1 MRKCK
6 GEQPMNENK
15 RERKF
20 LKGFKS
26 IQSTIFVAVSVLVLC
41 AVLAAT
47 AVSVRYTNSTV
58 YENSAI
64 YTQTIIHQLNQNV
77 DSYITYMDNIA
88 SVIAKSQDAYQLLYQ
103 RIGEDEAVK
112 EGHRKRLL
120 EQFSTILKGRD
131 DICNIGIV
139 QKDGVM
145 LINSGYQAINPDL
158 DLSTQ
163 EWYTNAVDNYN
174 QYCLSSSHVQH
185 VIKGQR
191 PWVITLS
198 REVHNFYGTGNS
210 DGVVFID
217 LNYSAISEL
226 CDQNSIGDKGYV
238 FILDQNGNIVYHPS
252 QQQLYN
258 ELQTE
263 NIDIVMNADTDT
275 VVTGEG
281 DDEKIYTLARSETTG
296 WTIVGCMNM
305 AELLKSSKEANNIYV
320 MTAIVLVVIAMLIS
334 SFIAR
339 SITLPIQK
347 LRDSMER
354 VQEGDFKAADDLVIP
369 SQNEIG
375 SLTTS
380 FNVMTHKIED
390 LMAQNVHEQELKRKS
405 ELKALQSQIN
415 PHFLYNTLD
424 SIIWMIRSE
433 EYDGAGE
440 MVSLLAKFF
449 RISLSQGKDMITLEK
464 ELEHASSY
472 LAIQNIRFKDKFEF
486 HVDADPELLK
496 YFCPKLSIQPLLEN
510 AIYHGMDGM
519 YEDGEIEIRIYEK
532 NGDIKIDVSDN
543 GPGMTQ
549 EKIDYIMH
557 NKVVSSKRGSG
568 IGVCNV
574 NERIQLIY
582 GKNYGITISS
592 ELDEGTVATITIPKM
607 EEMDEQ

>member
-1 MRKCK
+1 MEEKQTQTK
-6 GEQPMNENK
+6 L
-15 RERKF
+15 F
-20 LKGFKS
+20 KGFKS
-26 IQSTIFVAVSVLVLC
+26 IQSTIFAAISVLVLC
-41 AVLAAT
+41 AVIVAT
-47 AVSVRYTNSTV
+47 LISVRYTNSAI
-58 YENSAI
+58 YENSVI
-64 YTQTIIHQLNQNV
+64 YTQTIIRQLNQNI

-103 RIGEDEAVK
+103 QIGEDEATK

-120 EQFSTILKGRD
+120 EQFNTILKSRE
-131 DICNIGIV
+131 DIRNIGIV

-174 QYCLSSSHVQH
+174 QYCLTSSHVQH

-198 REVHNFYGTGNS
+198 REIHNFYGTGNS

-217 LNYSAISEL
+217 LNYNAIIDL

-238 FILDQNGNIVYHPS
+238 FILDQDGNIVYHPS

-263 NIDIVMNADTDT
+263 NIDTVMNADSDI

-281 DDEKIYTLARSETTG
+281 DDEKIYTLSHSETTG
-296 WTIVGCMNM
+296 WTIVGCVNM
-305 AELLKSSKEANNIYV
+305 AELLKDSREANNIYV
-320 MTAIVLVVIAMLIS
+320 MTAIVLVAIAMILS

-347 LRDSMER
+347 LRDSMKK
-354 VQEGDFKAADDLVIP
+354 VQEGDFKAADVVIP

-380 FNVMTHKIED
+380 FNAMTHRIEE
-390 LMAQNVHEQELKRKS
+390 LMEENVKEQEQKRKI

-424 SIIWMIRSE
+424 SIIWMAE
-433 EYDGAGE
+433 GKKYEDVVLMTA
-440 MVSLLAKFF
+440 SLARLL
-449 RISLSQGKDMITLEK
+449 RQSISNEDETVLIGQEIQYVK
-464 ELEHASSY
+464 SY
-472 LAIQNIRFKDKFEF
+472 LTIQKMRYKDKLEFEIN
-486 HVDADPELLK
+486 VDPFINSVHIVKLVLQPIVENALYHGLK
-496 YFCPKLSIQPLLEN
+496 YKESKGLLTVTGYQKNQN
-510 AIYHGMDGM
+510 AVIEITDDGVGMDEETLNHIFEKHKVNYRSNGVGVYNVQKRLCM
-519 YEDGEIEIRIYEK
+519 Y
-532 NGDIKIDVSDN
+532 
-543 GPGMTQ
+543 
-549 EKIDYIMH
+549 
-557 NKVVSSKRGSG
+557 
-568 IGVCNV
+568 
-574 NERIQLIY
+574 Y
-582 GKNYGITISS
+582 GKEYGLHYES
-592 ELDEGTVATITIPKM
+592 EPGHGTTVTVTIPM
-607 EEMDEQ
+607 EQEEQHEKA

>member
-1 MRKCK
+1 MEEKQTQTK
-6 GEQPMNENK
+6 L
-15 RERKF
+15 F
-20 LKGFKS
+20 KGFKS
-26 IQSTIFVAVSVLVLC
+26 IQSTIFAAISVLVLC
-41 AVLAAT
+41 AVIVAT
-47 AVSVRYTNSTV
+47 LISVRYTNSAI
-58 YENSAI
+58 YENSVI
-64 YTQTIIHQLNQNV
+64 YTQTIIRQLNQNI

-103 RIGEDEAVK
+103 QIGEDEATK

-120 EQFSTILKGRD
+120 EQFNTILKSRE
-131 DICNIGIV
+131 DIRNIGIV

-174 QYCLSSSHVQH
+174 QYCLTSSHVQH

-198 REVHNFYGTGNS
+198 REIHNFYGTGNS

-217 LNYSAISEL
+217 LNYNAIIDL

-238 FILDQNGNIVYHPS
+238 FILDQDGNIVYHPS

-263 NIDIVMNADTDT
+263 NIDTVMNADSDI

-281 DDEKIYTLARSETTG
+281 DDEKIYTLSHSETTG
-296 WTIVGCMNM
+296 WTIVGCVNM
-305 AELLKSSKEANNIYV
+305 AELLKDSREANNIYV
-320 MTAIVLVVIAMLIS
+320 MTAIVLVAIAMILS

-347 LRDSMER
+347 LRDSMKK
-354 VQEGDFKAADDLVIP
+354 VQEGDFKAADVVIP

-380 FNVMTHKIED
+380 FNAMTHRIEE
-390 LMAQNVHEQELKRKS
+390 LMEENVKEQEQKRKI

-424 SIIWMIRSE
+424 SIIWMAE
-433 EYDGAGE
+433 GKKYEDVVLMTA
-440 MVSLLAKFF
+440 SLARLL
-449 RISLSQGKDMITLEK
+449 RQSISNEDETVLIGQEIQYVK
-464 ELEHASSY
+464 SY
-472 LAIQNIRFKDKFEF
+472 LTIQKMRYKDKLEFEIN
-486 HVDADPELLK
+486 VDP
-496 YFCPKLSIQPLLEN
+496 FINSVHIVKLVLQPIVEN
-510 AIYHGMDGM
+510 AIYHGLKYKETKGLLTVTG
-519 YEDGEIEIRIYEK
+519 YQKNQNAVIEITDDGVGMDEETLNHIFEK
-532 NGDIKIDVSDN
+532 HKVNYRSNGVGVYN
-543 GPGMTQ
+543 VQ
-549 EKIDYIMH
+549 
-557 NKVVSSKRGSG
+557 KRL
-568 IGVCNV
+568 CMY
-574 NERIQLIY
+574 Y
-582 GKNYGITISS
+582 GKEYGLHYES
-592 ELDEGTVATITIPKM
+592 EPGHGTTVTVTIPM
-607 EEMDEQ
+607 EQEEQHEKA

>member
-1 MRKCK
+1 MEEKQTQTK
-6 GEQPMNENK
+6 L
-15 RERKF
+15 F
-20 LKGFKS
+20 KGFKS
-26 IQSTIFVAVSVLVLC
+26 IQSTIFAAISVLVLC
-41 AVLAAT
+41 AVIVAT
-47 AVSVRYTNSTV
+47 LISVRYTNSAI
-58 YENSAI
+58 YENSVI
-64 YTQTIIHQLNQNV
+64 YTQTIIRQLNQNI

-103 RIGEDEAVK
+103 QIGEDEATK

-120 EQFSTILKGRD
+120 EQFNTILKSRE
-131 DICNIGIV
+131 DIRNIGIV

-174 QYCLSSSHVQH
+174 QYCLTSSHVQH

-198 REVHNFYGTGNS
+198 REIHNFYGTGNS

-217 LNYSAISEL
+217 LNYNAIINL

-238 FILDQNGNIVYHPS
+238 FILDQDGNIVYHPS

-263 NIDIVMNADTDT
+263 NIDTVMNADSDI

-281 DDEKIYTLARSETTG
+281 DDEKIYTLSHSETTG
-296 WTIVGCMNM
+296 WTIVGCVNM
-305 AELLKSSKEANNIYV
+305 AELLKDSREANNIYV
-320 MTAIVLVVIAMLIS
+320 MTAIVLVAIAMILS

-347 LRDSMER
+347 LRDSMKK
-354 VQEGDFKAADDLVIP
+354 VQEGDFKAADVVIP

-380 FNVMTHKIED
+380 FNAMTHRIEE
-390 LMAQNVHEQELKRKS
+390 LMEENVKEQEQKRKI

-424 SIIWMIRSE
+424 SIIWMAE
-433 EYDGAGE
+433 GKKYEDVVLMTA
-440 MVSLLAKFF
+440 SLARLL
-449 RISLSQGKDMITLEK
+449 RQSISNEDETVLIGQEIQYVK
-464 ELEHASSY
+464 SY
-472 LAIQNIRFKDKFEF
+472 LTIQKMRYKDKLEFEIN
-486 HVDADPELLK
+486 VDPSINSVHIV
-496 YFCPKLSIQPLLEN
+496 KLVLQPIVEN
-510 AIYHGMDGM
+510 AIYHGLKYKESKGLLTVTG
-519 YEDGEIEIRIYEK
+519 YQKNQNAVIEITDDGVGMDEETLNHIFEK
-532 NGDIKIDVSDN
+532 HKVNYRSNGVGVYN
-543 GPGMTQ
+543 VQ
-549 EKIDYIMH
+549 
-557 NKVVSSKRGSG
+557 KRL
-568 IGVCNV
+568 CMY
-574 NERIQLIY
+574 Y
-582 GKNYGITISS
+582 GKEYGLHYES
-592 ELDEGTVATITIPKM
+592 EPGHGTTVTVTIPM
-607 EEMDEQ
+607 EQEEQHEKA